1 MPVLSTRTEYS
12 IGVRRPPHTL
22 PELVQTAPSKIE
34 QIRTRPNSN
43 ERPLTALVRRHSH
56 NRRTIPSEIDENRTK
71 SNKTE
76 QTNLKKPEKA
86 ESPKRTI
93 FNLLLNFV
101 PLPTP
106 EKKFPE
112 NLKPL
117 ARSRLAEH
125 AIPLRG

>member
-12 IGVRRPPHTL
+12 IGTLRPSQMT
-22 PELVQTAPSKIE
+22 PEPVQNAPCIIE

-43 ERPLTALVRRHSH
+43 ERPLTALLRQHPHHRRP
-56 NRRTIPSEIDENRTK
+56 IASEIVQNRPK

-86 ESPKRTI
+86 ESQNRTI

-106 EKKFPE
+106 EKEFPE

-117 ARSRLAEH
+117 DRSRLAEH